1 MIETIKI
8 GTLKWH
14 HVFNPTE
21 QDLDYIKENFHFHPL
36 DIEDCRSLINQR
48 PKIDVYDDYYFLIL
62 HFPYFDK
69 TNNFLRTREE
79 KIFWGRDF
87 VITLGKAHW
96 VVSELFRMTRS
107 KVEKREEMDFA
118 TSDALLYRILEYL
131 MKESYVLIRRIGD
144 HVEQAGRMLFEKK
157 TLATIEKISI
167 TRRNTIILNTIFKPQ
182 LPVFNKFETGEI
194 EGFAESMEE
203 YWGNILDHY
212 QKIWDLIEDYSELI
226 EGYSKTFDSLQANRT
241 NEIIKTLTLVSSII
255 LPLTFITGI
264 YGMNILLPIQENK
277 YSFLVI
283 SGIMAGLA
291 GLMLYYFHRK
301 HWM

>member
-14 HVFNPTE
+14 HMLNPTE
-21 QDLDYIKENFHFHPL
+21 QDLDYIQENFHFHPL

-96 VVSELFRMTRS
+96 VVSELFRMTRA

-277 YSFLVI
+277 YAFLVI
-283 SGIMAGLA
+283 TGIMAGLA

>member
-14 HVFNPTE
+14 HMLNPTE
-21 QDLDYIKENFHFHPL
+21 QDLDYIQENFHFHPL

-62 HFPYFDK
+62 HFPYIDK

-96 VVSELFRMTRS
+96 VVSELFRMTRA

-277 YSFLVI
+277 YAFLVI
-283 SGIMAGLA
+283 TGIMVGLA